1 MASLTKRAAIL
12 IICRVFNQAVLLMSP
27 VLLVRIFDMRAYGQ
41 YREFIVYAIL
51 LGSFV
56 EFTMNTNLIY
66 FIPKYPNRER
76 QSVTHTVLLM
86 LAASAVGLTVIYLFK
101 GLIFSHTHYDFVRPL
116 IVYLFFSLNF
126 DFFENYWLGKKR
138 TDYVLFY
145 SSGRIMLRT
154 SALIVSAYLTRDVM
168 GVIYTLIGIEMAK
181 GLFVLTMLRRVL
193 TRRLDRAL
201 LKEQLRFILP
211 LGSAVTINQINNQ
224 LANLM
229 ISIRMGVERL
239 AVYANGSY
247 QIPILN
253 VVQSSV
259 MDVLFPEMAQIDD
272 APRLRLWQRANVV
285 FCFVVFPVYVVFF
298 FFAPTVIITLF
309 TKNYAASIPLFRIY
323 LTLMLINSFDTGSPL
338 RTINQNKYFIFG
350 SGLSLCTNLGL
361 IMLLFSS
368 VGFLLPAFAFL
379 TGELAKAI
387 YLAGRI
393 MHFYRI
399 RARGLFLWTKLLR
412 VVCGAAVSIP
422 ALVIS
427 IWVPMNP
434 VVKAVCFSLLYLAVY
449 YVAMR
454 RFKIDE
460 VELLVEKVLGR
471 LRRLSPARN
480 G

>member
-1 MASLTKRAAIL
+1 MTKRAAIL
-12 IICRVFNQAVLLMSP
+12 IICRVFNQAVLLLSP
-27 VLLVRIFDMRAYGQ
+27 VLLVRIFDMSAYGQ
-41 YREFIVYAIL
+41 YREFIVYAIM
-51 LGSFV
+51 LGSFI

-66 FIPKYPNRER
+66 FLPKHPNRER

-86 LAASAVGLTVIYLFK
+86 LGTSVVGLTVIYLFR
-101 GLIFSHTHYDFVRPL
+101 GPIFSHAHYDFVRPL
-116 IVYLFFSLNF
+116 IVYIFFSLNF

-138 TDYVLFY
+138 TDYVLLY
-145 SSGRIMLRT
+145 SSGRIALRT
-154 SALIVSAYLTRDVM
+154 SALIVSAYLTRSVM

-181 GLFVLTMLRRVL
+181 GLFVIAMLGRVL
-193 TRRLDRAL
+193 TRRLDREL

-211 LGSAVTINQINNQ
+211 LGTAVTINQVNNQ

-259 MDVLFPEMAQIDD
+259 MDTLFPEMAQIED

-285 FCFVVFPVYVVFF
+285 FCFVVFPVYVVFLY
-298 FFAPTVIITLF
+298 FAPTVIVTLF
-309 TKNYAASIPLFRIY
+309 KKEYAASIPLFRIY
-323 LTLMLINSFDTGSPL
+323 LTLMLINCFDMGSPL
-338 RTINQNKYFIFG
+338 RSINQNKYFILGSALSFG
-350 SGLSLCTNLGL
+350 TNIGL
-361 IMLLFSS
+361 ILLLFTP

-379 TGELAKAI
+379 SGELAKAI
-387 YLAGRI
+387 YLATRI

-399 RARGLFLWTKLLR
+399 RARGLFLWSKLLR
-412 VVCGAAVSIP
+412 VACAALLSIP
-422 ALVIS
+422 ALAIS
-427 IWVPMNP
+427 RWVDMNP
-434 VVKAVCFSLLYLAVY
+434 VGKAVCFSLLYLAVY
-449 YVAMR
+449 YFAMR

-460 VELLVEKVLGR
+460 VELLVQKVFGR
-471 LRRLSPARN
+471 LRRSSPARN